1 MKPVGQ
7 DIKPFLISQNA
18 SLKDAMKQLE
28 ATSQKSLFVV
38 ENGSSSSEFIGS
50 LTDGDIRRWILAEG
64 TLQDPVGKACN
75 RSPYWVGTNYDLDAV
90 RQRMLAKSIVCV
102 PAVNDRREI
111 VELLFW
117 DNVFL
122 DGRSPKPTRT
132 IDLPVVIMA
141 GGLGSRLGAF
151 TRILPKPL
159 IPLGD
164 KTVIEV
170 IIDSFLKYGVNR
182 FIISVNYK
190 SKIIKSYFEELN
202 PPYSVEF
209 LCEDKPLGT
218 VGALQYL
225 KGKINTPFLVTNC
238 DTIINADLN
247 ELIDFHQEHGD
258 DLTLV
263 ASLKNFNI
271 PYGICEIVNGGT
283 LTRITE
289 KPDYNVLANTGMYVL
304 SPEKLRLIPDGES
317 FNIIQLIEKVKTV
330 DGKVGVF
337 PIGDKDW
344 IDTGEWAEYKKALN
358 QLNLS

>member
-1 MKPVGQ
+1 V
-7 DIKPFLISQNA
+7 
-18 SLKDAMKQLE
+18 
-28 ATSQKSLFVV
+28 
-38 ENGSSSSEFIGS
+38 NG
-50 LTDGDIRRWILAEG
+50 
-64 TLQDPVGKACN
+64 
-75 RSPYWVGTNYDLDAV
+75 
-90 RQRMLAKSIVCV
+90 
-102 PAVNDRREI
+102 RREI

-117 DNVFL
+117 ENVFL
-122 DGRSPKPTRT
+122 DGRSPTPART

-170 IIDSFLKYGVNR
+170 IIDSFLKYGANR
-182 FIISVNYK
+182 FIISLNYK
-190 SKIIKSYFEELN
+190 SKIIKSYFEELK
-202 PPYSVEF
+202 PQYSVEF
-209 LCEDKPLGT
+209 ICEDKPLGS
-218 VGALQYL
+218 VGALRYL
-225 KGKINTPFLVTNC
+225 MGKIDTPFLVTNC
-238 DTIINADLN
+238 DTIISADLN
-247 ELIDFHQEHGD
+247 ELIDFHREHGD

-289 KPDYNVLANTGMYVL
+289 KPDYNVLANTGMYIL
-304 SPEKLRLIPDGES
+304 KPDRLNLIPEGES
-317 FNIIQLIEKVKTV
+317 FDVIQLIDKVKSGG
-330 DGKVGVF
+330 GKVGVF

-344 IDTGEWAEYKKALN
+344 IDTGEWAEYKRALN